1 MRLSEKLLKHL
12 EEIIR
17 SKTGTQQTI
26 IRSESVT
33 GGDINQAF
41 RLVTKSDSFF
51 VKLNNAAIEPDMFS
65 AESKGLQALGVSTP
79 GVLDFGVFGNEA
91 FLIMEWIE
99 RAKNSKEGQE
109 NLGRLLAGIH
119 RKNTKNFGLQYN
131 NFIGSLRQINNTE
144 TNWTQFYSRQRLEKQ
159 LDLAS
164 QKHLIDTTIR
174 QQFEKLYLK
183 LDTLYEPEKPALL
196 HGDLWSG
203 NYIISTDSQ
212 PFLIDP
218 AIYYGHR
225 EMDIAMSKLFG
236 GFEPAFYNAY
246 HENFPLAPGWERR
259 ISLWQLYPLLVH
271 LNLFGKSY
279 LPGIQANLKNWL

>member
-12 EEIIR
+12 EQIIR

-65 AESKGLQALGVSTP
+65 AESKGLQTLGVSTP

-91 FLIMEWIE
+91 FLILEWIE
-99 RAKNSKEGQE
+99 RAENSKEGQE

-119 RKNTKNFGLQYN
+119 RKNTKNFGLPYN
-131 NFIGSLRQINNTE
+131 NFIGGLRQINNTE

-164 QKHLIDTTIR
+164 QKRLIDTTIR

-203 NYIISTDSQ
+203 NYIISKDSQ

>member
-1 MRLSEKLLKHL
+1 MSLSEKLLKHF

-17 SKTGTQQTI
+17 SKTGTQRTI
-26 IRSESVT
+26 ISFEPVT
-33 GGDINQAF
+33 GGDINRAF
-41 RLVTKSDSFF
+41 RLFTKSDSFF
-51 VKLNNAAIEPDMFS
+51 VKLNNAAFEPDMFS
-65 AESKGLQALGVSTP
+65 AESKGLQTLGVSTP
-79 GVLDFGVFGNEA
+79 GVLDFGVFGHDS

-99 RAKNSKEGQE
+99 RAENSKKGQE

-119 RKNTKNFGLQYN
+119 RKNTKNFGLPYN
-131 NFIGSLRQINNTE
+131 NFIGSLKQFNTTD

-203 NYIISTDSQ
+203 NYIISKDSQ

-259 ISLWQLYPLLVH
+259 LSLWQLYPLLVH